1 MASRGGRKP
10 HRGARW
16 ALLLVAGGLLVSGC
30 TSGGAGEPPKEVKV
44 STAPPP
50 KPASLELS
58 PAGSVDDFAP
68 GEPVTVSVDDG
79 ELTEVSLVGADDT
92 VVKGAKEKDGSGW
105 STSEKLGY
113 GKTYTLK
120 AEAVGADGKPVTA
133 TSTITTATPNRQVN
147 VSLNVRDD
155 QKVGVGMPLIFTF
168 TGSVPDR
175 AAAEDALRVVSEPKT
190 EGAFHW
196 FGDQSVTWRPKE
208 YWKPGTKV
216 TVDAGIYGIDL
227 GDGTFGMEDRS
238 AKLTVG
244 DKVVAVADGGSH
256 KMTVSV
262 NDKVVKTMPLSMG
275 KQSSP
280 TPKGTYTVM
289 SEHRGYTMD
298 SSTYGVPTDSAAGY
312 RTYTEYA
319 VRMSNSGIFYHSA
332 PWSVGQQGNSNV
344 SHGCINL
351 STANAAWLME
361 TSRPGD
367 IITVKNSGGPEL
379 EPTDGWSVWQMPW
392 KDWKSN
398 SQQN

>member
-1 MASRGGRKP
+1 MACRGRRKP
-10 HRGARW
+10 WLGTRW
-16 ALLLVAGGLLVSGC
+16 ALLLVAGGLLVGGC
-30 TSGGAGEPPKEVKV
+30 TASGADVPSKVAEV
-44 STAPPP
+44 STTPAA

-58 PAGSVDDFAP
+58 PKDSVDDFAP
-68 GEPVTVSVDDG
+68 GRPVTVSVDDG
-79 ELTEVSLVGADDT
+79 ELTEVSLIGADDT
-92 VVKGAKEKDGSGW
+92 VVKGAKEEDGSGW

-113 GKTYTLK
+113 GKTYTLT
-120 AEAVGADGKPVTA
+120 AEAVNADGKPVTA
-133 TSTITTATPNRQVN
+133 SSTFTTATPNRRVN
-147 VSLNVRDD
+147 VSLNVGDD

-168 TGSVPDR
+168 TGSITDR
-175 AAAEDALRVVSEPKT
+175 AAAEDALRVVAEPKT

-196 FGDQSVTWRPKE
+196 FGDQSVTWRPKD

-216 TVDAGIYGIDL
+216 TVDAGIYGLDL

-238 AKLTVG
+238 AKFTVG
-244 DKVVAVADGGSH
+244 DKVVVVADGGSH
-256 KMTVSV
+256 EMTVSV

-275 KQSSP
+275 KPSSP
-280 TPKGTYTVM
+280 TPSGTYTVM

-298 SSTYGVPTDSAAGY
+298 SSTYGVPADSDAGY

-332 PWSVGQQGNSNV
+332 PWSLGQQGNSNV

-351 STANAAWLME
+351 STENAAWLME

-367 IITVKNSGGPEL
+367 IITVKNSGGPDL

-392 KDWKSN
+392 KAWKTPTQSN
-398 SQQN
+398 